1 MLMNITKYL
10 HTIIQLYNYKLGIII
25 KDVTDNYHMNA
36 FLFNTLRTLLIANEN
51 CVVKASLEYYRVFQF
66 WQSNN

>member
-36 FLFNTLRTLLIANEN
+36 FFIWHVAHSAD
-51 CVVKASLEYYRVFQF
+51 C
-66 WQSNN
+66 

>member
-25 KDVTDNYHMNA
+25 KDVTDNCHMNA

-51 CVVKASLEYYRVFQF
+51 CVVNDDAIECLILGRIIL
-66 WQSNN
+66 